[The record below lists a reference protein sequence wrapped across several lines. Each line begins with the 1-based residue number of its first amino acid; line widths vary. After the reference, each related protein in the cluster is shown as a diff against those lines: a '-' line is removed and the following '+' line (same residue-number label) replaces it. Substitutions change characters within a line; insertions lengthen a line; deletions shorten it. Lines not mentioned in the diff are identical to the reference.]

1 MSVIDIVLLVLVLG
15 LAGFLTIALL
25 QPERF

>member
-15 LAGFLTIALL
+15 LAVYLGIALL